1 MLQRPILKVR
11 FVDLMKDSPNKTD
24 ILRYLAS
31 EDHDEFSRADSLTVS
46 TALRYFD
53 NSDVWMDSR
62 DLALEFG
69 VDYPVM
75 LDALKDNMIKIEPEG
90 RGDLLVAYVC
100 DIQRSGVA
108 PVEFCAEEIRDIIL
122 SARKHELV
130 KGLER
135 DLLETALKD
144 KQFVIY

>member
-1 MLQRPILKVR
+1 MSGWTP
-11 FVDLMKDSPNKTD
+11 
-24 ILRYLAS
+24 
-31 EDHDEFSRADSLTVS
+31 
-46 TALRYFD
+46 
-53 NSDVWMDSR
+53 

-100 DIQRSGVA
+100 DIRRSGVA

-135 DLLETALKD
+135 DLLETALD
-144 KQFVIY
+144 NKQFVIY